1 MRRMIIFSPQD
12 TIYDGPSGA
21 GLFFN
26 LQEGMVWL
34 RELWWSVLFDVE
46 TREKIRRYFVPSFLP
61 LVLAT
66 DCRAVILSDA
76 TTGALSVV
84 SRFDC
89 KLASKIRQ
97 QQ

>member
-34 RELWWSVLFDVE
+34 RELWWRVLIDVE
-46 TREKIRRYFVPSFLP
+46 TREKIQRYFVPCFP
-61 LVLAT
+61 RVLAKNG
-66 DCRAVILSDA
+66 RANILSD
-76 TTGALSVV
+76 TTIGAFTIV
-84 SRFDC
+84 SRFNC